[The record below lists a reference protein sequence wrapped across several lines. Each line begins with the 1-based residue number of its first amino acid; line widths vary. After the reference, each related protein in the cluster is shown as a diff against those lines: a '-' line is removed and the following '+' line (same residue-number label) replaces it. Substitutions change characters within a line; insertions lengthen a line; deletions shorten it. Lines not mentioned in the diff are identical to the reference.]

1 MPDIQKLK
9 IAFEMMIAIEYLHN
23 NNFIYRDLKPN
34 NVILDHS
41 GTLALIDLDR
51 MISRG
56 DLIANN
62 EITKD
67 FSLLFAAPEF
77 NYGEVSF
84 ASDVYSI
91 GMMMYYII
99 TGNYPKSIINNFD
112 DFPPQF
118 SKLKKKCVK
127 DVLKLIQR
135 KDLQFQN

>member
-1 MPDIQKLK
+1 
-9 IAFEMMIAIEYLHN
+9 
-23 NNFIYRDLKPN
+23 
-34 NVILDHS
+34 
-41 GTLALIDLDR
+41 

-62 EITKD
+62 EINKD

-91 GMMMYYII
+91 GMMIYYII

-112 DFPPQF
+112 DFLRIF
-118 SKLKKKCVK
+118 RS
-127 DVLKLIQR
+127 
-135 KDLQFQN
+135 